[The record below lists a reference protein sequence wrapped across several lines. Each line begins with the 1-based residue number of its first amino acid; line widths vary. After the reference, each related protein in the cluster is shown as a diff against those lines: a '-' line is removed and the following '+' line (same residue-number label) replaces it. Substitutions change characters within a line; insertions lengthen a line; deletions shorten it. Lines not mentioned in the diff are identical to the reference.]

1 MALPTVVTR
10 EEWREARI
18 ALLAEEKALTRAR
31 DELSTRRRNLPMVRV
46 DKEYL
51 FEGPDGQVTL
61 LDLFDGR
68 RQLIVRHFMF
78 DPGWESGCKSCT
90 AGADELCDGLFEHL
104 RARETNLVVIA
115 RAPFEKL
122 ERYRAGRGWS
132 FPLYSSFGS
141 DFNYDYHVTLD
152 SSVAPVEYN
161 YRDRTGHEAAGT
173 GYYLEG
179 DEPMEQPG
187 ESCFLRDGDT
197 IYHTYSAYARGGE
210 MTGGS
215 YYYLDLTA
223 LGRQEDWEE
232 PKGRAADP
240 HGAVPNFAT

>member
-141 DFNYDYHVTLD
+141 DFNYDYHVTLA

-161 YRDRTGHEAAGT
+161 YRDRAGHEAAGT
-173 GYYLEG
+173 GPCLEG
-179 DEPMEQPG
+179 G
-187 ESCFLRDGDT
+187 E
-197 IYHTYSAYARGGE
+197 
-210 MTGGS
+210 
-215 YYYLDLTA
+215 
-223 LGRQEDWEE
+223 
-232 PKGRAADP
+232 
-240 HGAVPNFAT
+240 